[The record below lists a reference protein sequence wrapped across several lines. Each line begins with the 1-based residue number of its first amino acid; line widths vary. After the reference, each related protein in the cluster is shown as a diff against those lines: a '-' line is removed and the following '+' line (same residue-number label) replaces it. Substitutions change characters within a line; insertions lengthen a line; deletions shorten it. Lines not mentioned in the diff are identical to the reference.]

1 MSRFDTTRWSVVLG
15 AQGTG
20 EDARA
25 ALELLCRT
33 YRPPVLAYIC
43 SRGYASDIAEDLTQS
58 FFTKFIARP
67 QQFGADPARGRFRAF
82 LLGAIKNFLI
92 RSAETAGRVKRGGR
106 IQFESIDSDADE
118 ADEPRAVGASPED
131 AFDQAWAIVVIES
144 ALQRLR
150 HEACLAGKE
159 ELFDQL
165 QDFLIEAPDDD
176 DYERVA
182 TALNL
187 RRNTLA
193 VSVHRLRQ
201 RLRTLVHEE
210 VAQTA
215 SDPAGFETEIRE
227 LRYALGAA
235 MH

>member
-25 ALELLCRT
+25 ALDLLCRT
-33 YRPPVLAYIC
+33 YRPPVLAYIR
-43 SRGYASDIAEDLTQS
+43 SRGYGSDVAEDLTQS
-58 FFTKFIARP
+58 FFTKFIERP

-82 LLGAIKNFLI
+82 LLMAIKRFLI
-92 RSAETAGRVKRGGR
+92 KSAQAVGRVKRGGR
-106 IQFESIDSDADE
+106 IQFESIESDTDDT
-118 ADEPRAVGASPED
+118 DEPRAVDGSPEE
-131 AFDQAWAIVVIES
+131 AFDRAWAFVVIES

-150 HEACLAGKE
+150 QEACHAGKE
-159 ELFDQL
+159 EFFDQL

-176 DYERVA
+176 DYERIA
-182 TALNL
+182 AMLNL

-215 SDPAGFETEIRE
+215 SDPASFETEIRE

-235 MH
+235 IH